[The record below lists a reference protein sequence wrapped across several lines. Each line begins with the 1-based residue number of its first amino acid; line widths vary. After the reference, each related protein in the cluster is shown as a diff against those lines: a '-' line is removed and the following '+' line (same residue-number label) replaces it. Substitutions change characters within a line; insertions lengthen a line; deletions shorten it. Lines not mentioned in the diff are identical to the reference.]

1 HNLPEHEASLSRSD
15 FGFAGHIKFNKTIFA
30 ALASANPRKDLHYYD
45 TTSARQVMYERL
57 ANSLA
62 TNPKAV
68 NTLKEF
74 VLRTHESA
82 FSLSVFDDPLTGI
95 KNTSAARDFTL
106 RT

>member
-1 HNLPEHEASLSRSD
+1 M
-15 FGFAGHIKFNKTIFA
+15 
-30 ALASANPRKDLHYYD
+30 
-45 TTSARQVMYERL
+45 MYERL